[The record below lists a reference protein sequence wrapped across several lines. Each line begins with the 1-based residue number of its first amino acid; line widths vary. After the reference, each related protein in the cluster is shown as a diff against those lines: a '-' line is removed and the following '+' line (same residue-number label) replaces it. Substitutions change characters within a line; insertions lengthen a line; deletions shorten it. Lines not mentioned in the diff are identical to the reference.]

1 MRISE
6 IAILEKV
13 METLRSAG
21 VSPIPDSN
29 LLLERISTKM
39 HEIQSMKTQT
49 GISGP
54 TKVNESY
61 SPVCFARGDEVQQEY
76 KIELMQGIDEHIDQL
91 VRDLEL

>member
-1 MRISE
+1 
-6 IAILEKV
+6 
-13 METLRSAG
+13 
-21 VSPIPDSN
+21 
-29 LLLERISTKM
+29 
-39 HEIQSMKTQT
+39 MKTQT